1 MPENITKIIKLDDD
15 NVIRDNNLTIHNLE
29 LVTDEDYPDKVEI
42 YMIDQDGNRIEG
54 GTFSMEGL
62 IKSILAFYNENY

>member
-1 MPENITKIIKLDDD
+1 MRRQIIKLDDD

-42 YMIDQDGNRIEG
+42 YMIDQDGDRIEG
-54 GTFSMEGL
+54 GTFSMNGL
-62 IKSILAFYNENY
+62 IDAILKYYNDNY